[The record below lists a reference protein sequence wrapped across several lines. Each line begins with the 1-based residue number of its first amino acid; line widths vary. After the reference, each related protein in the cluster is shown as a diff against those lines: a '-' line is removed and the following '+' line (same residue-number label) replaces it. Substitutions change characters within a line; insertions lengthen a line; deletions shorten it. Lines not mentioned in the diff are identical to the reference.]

1 VTDPLWSTA
10 AGTLNDCE
18 IYLNAFS
25 KSLSS
30 AMDVDEIN
38 SCDIWAAQAGVT
50 VQDLIAWNPSLSAG
64 NCVLQEGK
72 SYCILKCKSRT
83 MVS

>member
-1 VTDPLWSTA
+1 MTDPLWSTA

-30 AMDVDEIN
+30 SMGVDEIN
-38 SCDIWAAQAGVT
+38 SCDIWTAQAGVT
-50 VQDLIAWNPSLSAG
+50 VQDLIAWSPSLSTG
-64 NCVLQEGK
+64 KCVLQEGK
-72 SYCILKCKSRT
+72 SYCILKYKPRT